1 MFHIIT
7 LYDFKFDILRGV
19 NQGLGLVR
27 WCVKVWVS
35 ICLLV
40 VCVVFLFFFYY
51 LADICSRD
59 DVSFF
64 FI

>member
-40 VCVVFLFFFYY
+40 VCVVFLFFF
-51 LADICSRD
+51 
-59 DVSFF
+59 
-64 FI
+64 FII